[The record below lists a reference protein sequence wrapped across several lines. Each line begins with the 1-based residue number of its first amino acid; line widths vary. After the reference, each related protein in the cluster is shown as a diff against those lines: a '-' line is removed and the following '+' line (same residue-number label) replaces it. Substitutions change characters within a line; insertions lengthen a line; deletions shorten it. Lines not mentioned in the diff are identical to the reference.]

1 MRERSIRLRMPSMSA
16 PTVYSSAVS
25 FFRGLDLGRTAA
37 NVDMSRSPDAVNMI
51 RDELGK
57 VRKRMGWHTTQNYPA
72 RINGAHVFEGHIFI
86 HSGDKLYLGETAV
99 GNMKDDFSQGFVI
112 DKRLWLID
120 GEKLR
125 ALKNENGTYTL
136 TNAEDEAYVPTVIIS
151 RDPSGAG
158 VVYEDYNLI
167 GRRFTNSFLG
177 TASATV
183 YQLTDDVLDDDE
195 VCAEVLNSLGV
206 WVAKKEN
213 IDFTVDRTTGA
224 VTFATAPGESPVDGE
239 DNVRITAAKTHEGYA
254 ERINGCTLGA
264 LYGINGAADRLF
276 VSGNHEF
283 KNCDW
288 HSELGDPSM
297 FGDMSYALLGQDESA
312 ITGYSVVAGYLAAH
326 KSASQDGRNVI
337 MRMGEMDSAGKA
349 VFPIMSAL
357 QGEGDIAPRAHAYLG
372 AEPLFLTARG
382 VYAITSGDITG
393 EKYSQSRSAFLDAA
407 IVKENGL
414 SDACACVWNDFYM
427 LAVNSKIYALDLLQ
441 KTYLPD
447 EPYSSYQYEGYVL
460 DNIPARVLW
469 HKDGVLCF
477 GSEDGK
483 IREFYTDK
491 GDPLSYNDD
500 GEAVL
505 AHWDTPYFTGRLRHH
520 RKHFKYLSLSLA
532 PHPVTS
538 AAIYARKNGLWER
551 LFENATTARHFL
563 FEYLHYGKLTFSTDR
578 SPRCL
583 GRKIDV
589 RVVDK
594 TQFRFE
600 NHETNEPFGIY
611 DFTLEYTET
620 EKF

>member
-1 MRERSIRLRMPSMSA
+1 A

-25 FFRGLDLGRTAA
+25 SFRGLDLGRTAA

-57 VRKRMGWHTTQNYPA
+57 VRKRMGWHTVESYA
-72 RINGAHVFEGHIFI
+72 ERINGAHVFDGHTFI
-86 HSGDKLYLGETAV
+86 HAGSKLYIGKTVV
-99 GNMKDDFSQGFVI
+99 GDMKDGFSQGFVI
-112 DKRLWLID
+112 DKKLWLLD

-125 ALKNENGTYTL
+125 VLKKTDGAYIL
-136 TNAEDEAYVPTVIIS
+136 SAAEDEAYVPTVIIS
-151 RDPSGAG
+151 RDPGGAG

-167 GRRFTNSFLG
+167 GRKFVNSFLG

-183 YQLTDDVLDDDE
+183 YQLTDDMLDADEVTVKVLD
-195 VCAEVLNSLGV
+195 ASGV
-206 WVAKKEN
+206 WAEKKEN
-213 IDFTVDRTTGA
+213 TDFTVDRTTGT
-224 VTFATAPGESPVDGE
+224 VTFTTAPGVSPVDGE
-239 DNVRITAAKTHEGYA
+239 DNVKITASKTHEGYA
-254 ERINGCTLGA
+254 GRINGCTIGT

-276 VSGNHEF
+276 VSGNPEF

-288 HSELGDPSM
+288 HSELGDLSM
-297 FGDMSYALLGQDESA
+297 FGDMSYALLGHDESA
-312 ITGYSVVAGYLAAH
+312 VTGYSVIAGYLAAH

-337 MRMGEMDSAGKA
+337 MRLGETDGAGKA
-349 VFPIMSAL
+349 VFPIVSAL

-372 AEPLFLTARG
+372 AEPLFLTSRG

-407 IVKENGL
+407 IVKERGL
-414 SDACACVWNDFYM
+414 SDACACVWNDFYL

-460 DNIPARVLW
+460 DNVPARVLW
-469 HKDGVLCF
+469 QKDGVLRF
-477 GSEDGK
+477 GTDNGE

-500 GEAVL
+500 GAAIL

-520 RKHFKYLSLSLA
+520 RKHFNYLSVSLA

-551 LFENATTARHFL
+551 LFDNATTARYFL
-563 FEYLHYGKLTFSTDR
+563 FEYLHFNKLTFSTDR
-578 SPRCL
+578 FPRCL

-600 NHETNEPFGIY
+600 NHEKNEPFGIY

>member
-1 MRERSIRLRMPSMSA
+1 MGA
-16 PTVYSSAVS
+16 PAVYSSAVS

-37 NVDMSRSPDAVNMI
+37 NVDISRSPDAVNMI

-57 VRKRMGWHTTQNYPA
+57 VRKRMGWHTVQSYEA
-72 RINGAHVFEGHIFI
+72 RINGAHIFDGQTFI
-86 HSGDKLYLGETAV
+86 HAGNKLYLGENVV
-99 GNMKDDFSQGFVI
+99 GNMKDDFSKGFAI
-112 DKRLWLID
+112 DRKLWLID

-125 ALKNENGTYTL
+125 ILKKDDDSYVL
-136 TNAEDEAYVPTVIIS
+136 TNAEDEAYIPTVIIS

-158 VVYEDYNLI
+158 IVYEDYNLI
-167 GRRFTNSFLG
+167 GRKFTNSFLG
-177 TASATV
+177 TASDTV
-183 YQLTDDVLDDDE
+183 YRLTDDMLDEDE
-195 VCAEVLNSLGV
+195 VTAEVRDSLGI
-206 WVAKKEN
+206 WVKRKEN
-213 IDFTVDRTTGA
+213 TDFTVDRATGT
-224 VTFATAPGESPVDGE
+224 VTFAAAPGESPVEGE
-239 DNVRITAAKTHEGYA
+239 DNVRITASKTHEGYSN
-254 ERINGCTLGA
+254 RINGCTAGT
-264 LYGINGAADRLF
+264 LYGVNGAADRLF
-276 VSGNHEF
+276 LSGNADF

-288 HSELGDPSM
+288 HSRLGDPAM
-297 FGDMSYALLGQDESA
+297 FGDMSYALLGHDDSA
-312 ITGYSVVAGYLAAH
+312 VTGYSVVAGYLAAH
-326 KSASQDGRNVI
+326 KSESRDGRNVI
-337 MRMGEMDSAGKA
+337 MRTGETDSEGKA
-349 VFPIMSAL
+349 IFPIVSAL

-372 AEPLFLTARG
+372 SEPLFLTARG
-382 VYAITSGDITG
+382 IYAITSGDVTG

-407 IVKENGL
+407 IVNESGL
-414 SDACACVWNDFYM
+414 CEASACVWNDFYL
-427 LAVNSKIYALDLLQ
+427 LAVNSKVYALDMLQ

-460 DNIPARVLW
+460 DNIPARVMW
-469 HKDGVLCF
+469 QKDGILCF
-477 GSEDGK
+477 GGDDGK

-500 GEAVL
+500 GEAIF
-505 AHWDTPYFTGRLRHH
+505 AHWDTPYFTGRHRHL
-520 RKHFKYLSLSLA
+520 RKHFNYLALSLA

-538 AAIYARKNGLWER
+538 AAIYARKSGLWES
-551 LFENATTARHFL
+551 LFKNATIARYFL

-600 NHETNEPFGIY
+600 NHEKNEPFGIY